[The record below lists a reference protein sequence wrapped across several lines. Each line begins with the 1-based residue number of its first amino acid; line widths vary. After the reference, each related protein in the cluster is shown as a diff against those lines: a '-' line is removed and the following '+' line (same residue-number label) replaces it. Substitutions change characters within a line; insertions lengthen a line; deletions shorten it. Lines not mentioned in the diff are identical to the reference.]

1 MKEIKKWIPYYVFM
15 MIIIVVWG
23 VAILFV
29 NKNPSLKIGFAT
41 GDKIVM
47 ELDKKNS
54 SATDITKTKSMVL
67 VKTEEQTVLKIT
79 FLEEEDWQNYL
90 TNTRIEG
97 DSPNIKTY
105 ENITYEFVE
114 EDSEEVIVAWINGSR
129 TGMLI
134 RREFISVGKMEELLR
149 TLSFKVIETTQKEN
163 YCPSI
168 KEKDEVYEET
178 IDLTE
183 DKKPIKNADWESL
196 EIMLDGVLY
205 TFPYDYKQLQENGWK
220 MVNEADS
227 KIELP
232 VGETSQDVQLV
243 NEKYEN
249 GYDNFSITCNFK
261 NNKNQN
267 QLIEECDIYHV
278 SLDAASGMKML
289 EKYPEVL
296 IANEIGYRST
306 ITAVKNAFG
315 EPQDI
320 YENEYCSILTYS
332 SNGKYVQFVIYD
344 EYGLVSIDIRDKS
357 IATMEEGVEV
367 E

>member
-23 VAILFV
+23 VVILFV

-163 YCPSI
+163 YCP
-168 KEKDEVYEET
+168 
-178 IDLTE
+178 
-183 DKKPIKNADWESL
+183 
-196 EIMLDGVLY
+196 
-205 TFPYDYKQLQENGWK
+205 
-220 MVNEADS
+220 
-227 KIELP
+227 
-232 VGETSQDVQLV
+232 
-243 NEKYEN
+243 
-249 GYDNFSITCNFK
+249 
-261 NNKNQN
+261 
-267 QLIEECDIYHV
+267 
-278 SLDAASGMKML
+278 
-289 EKYPEVL
+289 
-296 IANEIGYRST
+296 
-306 ITAVKNAFG
+306 
-315 EPQDI
+315 
-320 YENEYCSILTYS
+320 
-332 SNGKYVQFVIYD
+332 
-344 EYGLVSIDIRDKS
+344 
-357 IATMEEGVEV
+357 
-367 E
+367 